1 MTIRIEDIFDMN
13 FSDVATS
20 GQLQPVSPGDVL
32 LHDFMEPMKLSAN
45 ALAKALCVPT
55 NRITGIVKRTRG
67 ITADTAYRLG
77 LALNTTPDFWMNLQ
91 TQYELEVTQRTAS
104 NKIIEEVHRLAA

>member
-1 MTIRIEDIFDMN
+1 MTIRIEDVPDMN
-13 FSDVATS
+13 FSDVATG
-20 GQLQPVSPGDVL
+20 GQLQPVSPGDIL

-77 LALNTTPDFWMNLQ
+77 LALNTTPEFWMNLQ
-91 TQYELEVTQRTAS
+91 TQYELEVTQRTTS
-104 NKIIEEVHRLAA
+104 NKITREVHRLAA